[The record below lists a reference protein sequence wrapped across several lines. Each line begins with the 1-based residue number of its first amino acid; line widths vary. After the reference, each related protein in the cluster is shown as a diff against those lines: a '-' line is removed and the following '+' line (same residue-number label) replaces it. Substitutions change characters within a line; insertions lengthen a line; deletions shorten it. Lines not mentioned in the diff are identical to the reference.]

1 MGNKISFFDFFRCF
15 LQRSLIMKI
24 CFPAAWNELNDWQ
37 LEQLAFL
44 WFNPKKA
51 NTFAATYLNMLE
63 VLFRK
68 KEGVCS
74 WLRWQCL
81 LRRVPVSRLRAYGN
95 FLLEMPKCYRF
106 PEVRIKGKKLVK
118 PGDRLGDISIEQFSA
133 ADALF
138 FRWRTT
144 QDDIH
149 LKQLAASLYTLDG
162 KFSPFQL
169 PAVAQYTDC
178 LRPSQRYFIGM
189 VFMSIHQYI
198 RQRYPKIFPP
208 PVKEKSLRPVFKNKE
223 NYTPFAKIIRAMAM
237 EERQPL
243 GGLKDCKHTRLYDFM
258 NMLEESIL
266 RYEKME
272 KFYEK

>member
-68 KEGVCS
+68 KAGGCS

-118 PGDRLGDISIEQFSA
+118 PSDRLGDMPMEQFSA

-144 QDDIH
+144 QDEIY
-149 LKQLAASLYTLDG
+149 LRQLVASLYTLEG
-162 KFSPFQL
+162 QFSPFKL

-178 LRPSQRYFIGM
+178 LRPSQRYFVGM
-189 VFMSIHQYI
+189 VFMSIQQYI
-198 RQRYPKIFPP
+198 RGRYPNIFPA
-208 PVKEKSLRPVFKNKE
+208 PVKEKPLRPVFKPREK
-223 NYTPFAKIIRAMAM
+223 YRSFAVLIRTMAM

-243 GGLKDCKHTRLYDFM
+243 GNLENCKRTRVYDFM
-258 NMLEESIL
+258 NMLEEMIL
-266 RYEKME
+266 RYEK
-272 KFYEK
+272 